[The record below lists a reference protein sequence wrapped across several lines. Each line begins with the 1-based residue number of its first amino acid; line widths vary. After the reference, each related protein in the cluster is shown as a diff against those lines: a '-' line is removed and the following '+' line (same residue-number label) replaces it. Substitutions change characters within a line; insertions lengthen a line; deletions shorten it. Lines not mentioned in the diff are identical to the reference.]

1 MSLRKLRIL
10 QQINDIKTDF
20 YAQNSKNFF
29 FKKTQKQEL
38 SNKIT
43 QQISVSDLIDV
54 SMYRFST
61 ENRVYVDYSI
71 IKMYIDSP
79 IYDQLCEK
87 LIQLLANFM
96 NTNTNTNTQTYEI
109 HINLD
114 GFTITSAERHKMVI
128 EQFCQK
134 MNNTKHFDYMD
145 KMYIYNTPSMIDA
158 ISGLFSYLIHP
169 NMKQKMVKYDKDN
182 SADKIVEIEK
192 QLLDAPVLQNT

>member
-1 MSLRKLRIL
+1 MSLRKLHIL

-20 YAQNSKNFF
+20 YAQNNKNFF
-29 FKKTQKQEL
+29 FKKTQKHDL

-87 LIQLLANFM
+87 LIQLLANF
-96 NTNTNTNTQTYEI
+96 TNTNTQTYEI

-114 GFTITSAERHKMVI
+114 GFTITSAERHKTVI

-169 NMKQKMVKYDKDN
+169 NMKQKMLKYDKDH
-182 SADKIVEIEK
+182 SIDKIIEIEK
-192 QLLDAPVLQNT
+192 QLLDVSVLQNS